1 MGQDQSE
8 ISGPPG
14 PDLGKSEVHRACK
27 PHIQPWLSHQLTAT
41 SGKPT
46 TSLYLIY
53 TAVPKAVGLNQSFP
67 KVVH

>member
-1 MGQDQSE
+1 MKF
-8 ISGPPG
+8 
-14 PDLGKSEVHRACK
+14 LGLLAQNLEKSEVHRACK

-41 SGKPT
+41 SGKPA

-67 KVVH
+67 KVVY